1 MIYFYIYI
9 KYYLHTLCILHTY
22 HIHPVIYR
30 YIYIYIDAHIYIYT
44 STSTCIHLFSPVP
57 ARPAARCWW
66 WRRIPSVAAV
76 PLGSCVEWRF
86 SWEIPQ
92 LPLKNGNLIGFDRIL
107 RPQWGFQH
115 QEWGLICEKQNLN
128 KLKKTWGIKH

>member
-22 HIHPVIYR
+22 HIHPVIYM
-30 YIYIYIDAHIYIYT
+30 YIYIYIDAHIYT